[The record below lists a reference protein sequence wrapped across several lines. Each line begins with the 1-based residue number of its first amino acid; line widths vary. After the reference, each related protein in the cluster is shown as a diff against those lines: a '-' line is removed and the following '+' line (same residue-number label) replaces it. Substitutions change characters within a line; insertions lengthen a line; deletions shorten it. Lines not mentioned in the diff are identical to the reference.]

1 MICFSYQEYLCA
13 EKMKTKN
20 DITVKNWLELQR
32 LLFENSWDENILRYR
47 SPYAFRGL
55 SDRDYDLKTS
65 LMRLGGKYEDMER
78 HLLRNFR
85 KYAPK
90 GTLDSDL
97 IWDWLAVAQHHGLPT
112 RMLDWTYSPYIALH
126 FVTDDLGKYNEDGA
140 IWCMNYMK
148 ANEYLPGPLRS
159 VLRQES
165 SLVFTGEMLES
176 VCRGFSELERLKS
189 SDDEFVVFLEPPS
202 FDERIINQYALFCF
216 MSSARAILNEWLDNH
231 PELFFRIIIPAKL
244 KWEIRDKLDEVNIT
258 ERVLFPG
265 LDGLSA
271 WLRRYY
277 RPPR

>member
-1 MICFSYQEYLCA
+1 
-13 EKMKTKN
+13 MKTKN
-20 DITVKNWLELQR
+20 DITVKNWLELQK
-32 LLFENSWDENILRYR
+32 LLFENSWDENILRHR

-55 SDRDYDLKTS
+55 SDKDYELRTS

-85 KYAPK
+85 KYSPK
-90 GTLDSDL
+90 GTLDGDL

-112 RMLDWTYSPYIALH
+112 RLLDWTYSPYIALH
-126 FVTDDLGKYNEDGA
+126 FVTDDLGKYEKDGV
-140 IWCMNYMK
+140 IWCMDYMK
-148 ANEYLPGPLRS
+148 SNELLPGPLRNI
-159 VLRQES
+159 LKQES
-165 SLVFTGEMLES
+165 SLVFTGEMLEG
-176 VCRGFSELERLKS
+176 VCKSISDLEKLKS
-189 SDDEFVVFLEPPS
+189 SADEFVVFLEPPS
-202 FDERIINQYALFCF
+202 FDERIINQYALFSF
-216 MSSARAILNEWLDNH
+216 MSSARSVLNEWLEDH
-231 PELFFRIIIPAKL
+231 PGLFFRIIIPAKL